1 MKNSHCVCHRKN
13 TIFVYTDGEREE
25 LMYPRTLAIDYGD
38 RRIGLAVSDL
48 LGITAQ
54 PVGYITVNGDRD
66 AIRQISG
73 YLTQYDVK
81 RVVLGLPKN
90 MNGSEGERVE
100 KTKACAEKMKLEF
113 PHLHFD
119 FFDERLTTVV
129 AQRALIDMNVRK
141 KEGKKDMLSAA
152 IILQGYMDRQRNLN
166 KI

>member
-1 MKNSHCVCHRKN
+1 
-13 TIFVYTDGEREE
+13 
-25 LMYPRTLAIDYGD
+25 MYPRTLAIDYGD

-66 AIRQISG
+66 AIRQIRG

-81 RVVLGLPKN
+81 RVVLGLPRN
-90 MNGSEGERVE
+90 MNGSEGDRVE
-100 KTKACAEKMKLEF
+100 KTRLFAEKMKEEF
-113 PHLHFD
+113 PDLSFD

-152 IILQGYMDRQRNLN
+152 IILQGYMDTHP
-166 KI
+166 

>member
-1 MKNSHCVCHRKN
+1 
-13 TIFVYTDGEREE
+13 
-25 LMYPRTLAIDYGD
+25 MYPRTLAIDYGD

-54 PVGYITVNGDRD
+54 PVGYLTVNGDRD
-66 AIRQISG
+66 AIRQIG
-73 YLTQYDVK
+73 AYLTQYEVK
-81 RVVLGLPKN
+81 RIVLGLPRN

-100 KTKACAEKMKLEF
+100 KTKAFQKKLEEEF
-113 PHLHFD
+113 PHLSFD

-152 IILQGYMDRQRNLN
+152 IILQGYMDTHP
-166 KI
+166 

>member
-1 MKNSHCVCHRKN
+1 
-13 TIFVYTDGEREE
+13 
-25 LMYPRTLAIDYGD
+25 MYPRTLSIDYGD

-66 AIRQISG
+66 AIRQIG
-73 YLTQYDVK
+73 NYLTQYEVK
-81 RVVLGLPKN
+81 KVVMGLPKN
-90 MNGSEGERVE
+90 MNGSEGARVE
-100 KTKACAEKMKLEF
+100 KTKAFADKMKEAYPNLEY
-113 PHLHFD
+113 D

-152 IILQGYMDRQRNLN
+152 IILQGYMDTHPL
-166 KI
+166 

>member
-1 MKNSHCVCHRKN
+1 
-13 TIFVYTDGEREE
+13 
-25 LMYPRTLAIDYGD
+25 MYPRTLAIDYGD

-66 AIRQISG
+66 AIRQIEG
-73 YLTQYDVK
+73 YVAQYEVK
-81 RVVLGLPKN
+81 RVVLGLPRN
-90 MNGSEGERVE
+90 MNGTEGDRVE
-100 KTKACAEKMKLEF
+100 KTRLFAKKMKEEF
-113 PHLHFD
+113 PDLSFD

-152 IILQGYMDRQRNLN
+152 IILQGYMDTHP
-166 KI
+166 

>member
-1 MKNSHCVCHRKN
+1 
-13 TIFVYTDGEREE
+13 
-25 LMYPRTLAIDYGD
+25 MYPRTLAIDYGD

-66 AIRQISG
+66 AIRQIRE
-73 YLTQYDVK
+73 YLNQYDVK
-81 RVVLGLPKN
+81 RVVLGLPRN

-100 KTKACAEKMKLEF
+100 KTRLFAEKMKEEF
-113 PHLHFD
+113 PDLSFD
-119 FFDERLTTVV
+119 FFDERLTTMV

-152 IILQGYMDRQRNLN
+152 IILQGYMDTHL
-166 KI
+166 

>member
-1 MKNSHCVCHRKN
+1 
-13 TIFVYTDGEREE
+13 
-25 LMYPRTLAIDYGD
+25 MYPRTLAIDYGD

-54 PVGYITVNGDRD
+54 PVGYLTVNGDRD
-66 AIRQISG
+66 AIRQIG
-73 YLTQYDVK
+73 AYLTQYEVK
-81 RVVLGLPKN
+81 RIVLGLPRN

-100 KTKACAEKMKLEF
+100 KTKAFQKKLEEEF
-113 PHLHFD
+113 PHVSFD

-152 IILQGYMDRQRNLN
+152 IILQGYMDTHP
-166 KI
+166 

>member
-1 MKNSHCVCHRKN
+1 
-13 TIFVYTDGEREE
+13 
-25 LMYPRTLAIDYGD
+25 MYPRTLAIDYGD

-54 PVGYITVNGDRD
+54 PVGYLTVNGDRD
-66 AIRQISG
+66 AIRQIG
-73 YLTQYDVK
+73 AYLTQYEVK
-81 RVVLGLPKN
+81 RIVLGLPRN

-100 KTKACAEKMKLEF
+100 KTKAFQKKLEEDF
-113 PHLHFD
+113 PHLSFD

-152 IILQGYMDRQRNLN
+152 IILQGYMDTHP
-166 KI
+166 

>member
-1 MKNSHCVCHRKN
+1 
-13 TIFVYTDGEREE
+13 
-25 LMYPRTLAIDYGD
+25 MYPRTLAIDYGD

-90 MNGSEGERVE
+90 MNGSEGERVA
-100 KTKACAEKMKLEF
+100 KTKAFSEKMKLEF
-113 PHLHFD
+113 PNISFD

-152 IILQGYMDRQRNLN
+152 IILQGYMDTHP
-166 KI
+166 

>member
-1 MKNSHCVCHRKN
+1 
-13 TIFVYTDGEREE
+13 
-25 LMYPRTLAIDYGD
+25 MYPRTLAIDYGD
-38 RRIGLAVSDL
+38 RRIGLAISDL

-90 MNGSEGERVE
+90 MNGSEGERVA
-100 KTKACAEKMKLEF
+100 KTKAFSEKMKLEF
-113 PHLHFD
+113 PNISFD

-152 IILQGYMDRQRNLN
+152 IILQGYMDTHP
-166 KI
+166 

>member
-1 MKNSHCVCHRKN
+1 
-13 TIFVYTDGEREE
+13 
-25 LMYPRTLAIDYGD
+25 MYPRTLSIDYGD

-66 AIRQISG
+66 AIRQIG
-73 YLTQYDVK
+73 NYLAQYEVK
-81 RVVLGLPKN
+81 KVVMGLPKN
-90 MNGSEGERVE
+90 MNGSEGARVE
-100 KTKACAEKMKLEF
+100 KTKAFADKMKEAYPNLEY
-113 PHLHFD
+113 D

-152 IILQGYMDRQRNLN
+152 IILQGYMDTHPL
-166 KI
+166 

>member
-1 MKNSHCVCHRKN
+1 
-13 TIFVYTDGEREE
+13 
-25 LMYPRTLAIDYGD
+25 MYPRTLAIDYGD
-38 RRIGLAVSDL
+38 RRIGLAISDL

-90 MNGSEGERVE
+90 MHGSEGERVA
-100 KTKACAEKMKLEF
+100 KTKAFSEKMKLEF
-113 PHLHFD
+113 PNISFD

-152 IILQGYMDRQRNLN
+152 IILQGYMDTHP
-166 KI
+166 